1 MYASQDDAF
10 CTFETRK
17 RVSSLQTALMK
28 VQLGSDLMNFVKD
41 EEDKIIATMRK

>member
-1 MYASQDDAF
+1 MYASQNDAF

-17 RVSSLQTALMK
+17 RAPSQTALMK

-41 EEDKIIATMRK
+41 EEGKIIATMRK